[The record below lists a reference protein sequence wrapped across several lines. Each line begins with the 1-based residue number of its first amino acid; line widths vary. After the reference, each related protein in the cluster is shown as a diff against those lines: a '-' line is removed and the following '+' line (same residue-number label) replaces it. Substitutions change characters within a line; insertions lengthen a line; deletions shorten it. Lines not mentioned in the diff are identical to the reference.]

1 MIGIACRD
9 AEPTHEDA
17 SAVSRGRSDAE
28 LFPATPDRLP
38 QVAQLV
44 LDRLADRLASR
55 LEILLHTLLDLFAR
69 DAVPHLLATLRG
81 PARATHPLAPGPH
94 RAAPGA
100 AHDGRDG
107 AMAAR
112 PATQQR
118 RRADADEQ
126 PDQRRRQEIVLL
138 FT

>member
-1 MIGIACRD
+1 MIGIAGRD
-9 AEPTHEDA
+9 AEPTHEGA

-38 QVAQLV
+38 EVAELV
-44 LDRLADRLASR
+44 LHRLADRLAGR
-55 LEILLHTLLDLFAR
+55 LEILLHALLDLFAR

-81 PARATHPLAPGPH
+81 PARAAHALATRPH
-94 RAAPGA
+94 RPAPGA
-100 AHDGRDG
+100 AHDRRDG
-107 AMAAR
+107 TMAAR

-126 PDQRRRQEIVLL
+126 PDQRRRQE
-138 FT
+138 